1 MGNRDFRKVKNI
13 SKELEETYVNYFNRN
28 ISKFFTKWRFSSED
42 LGKEFLIESDEFK
55 LKGQVSDTIFIVE
68 KSEDSSKWFINGD
81 LLKSYFFP
89 A

>member
-13 SKELEETYVNYFNRN
+13 SKDLEQTYVNYFNRN
-28 ISKFFTKWRFSSED
+28 ISKFFTKWRFSSDD
-42 LGKEFLIESDEFK
+42 LDKKFLIENEEFK
-55 LKGQVSDTIFIVE
+55 LKGQVADAIFFIE
-68 KSEDSSKWFINGD
+68 KIEDGSKWFINGD